1 MFTTQ
6 RPRRIA
12 ETPTLKITP
21 YEVRHFAQPEAL
33 RRGDPIAAL
42 NEYLI
47 SEIEQAMVKPPEDMR
62 MHLISLFHYVN
73 DKPEVH

>member
-1 MFTTQ
+1 MPTTNHIQ
-6 RPRRIA
+6 SANSDSSMRLTA
-12 ETPTLKITP
+12 

-47 SEIEQAMVKPPEDMR
+47 KEIENAMVKEPAAMR
-62 MHLISLFHYVN
+62 AHLISLFHYIN
-73 DKPEVH
+73 EKPEVH

>member
-1 MFTTQ
+1 MKMT
-6 RPRRIA
+6 A
-12 ETPTLKITP
+12 

-33 RRGDPIAAL
+33 QRGDPVAAL

-47 SEIEQAMVKPPEDMR
+47 GEIEAAMVKEPAAMR
-62 MHLISLFHYVN
+62 AHLVSLFHYIN